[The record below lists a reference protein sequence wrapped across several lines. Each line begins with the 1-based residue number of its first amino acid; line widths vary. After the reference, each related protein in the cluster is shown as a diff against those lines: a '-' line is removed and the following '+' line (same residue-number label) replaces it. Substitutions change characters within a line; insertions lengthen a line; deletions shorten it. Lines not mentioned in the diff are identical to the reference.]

1 MVEAAGGVLW
11 RISAKGLL
19 RVGLVH
25 RPKYDD
31 WSFPKGKLEDGEDH
45 ATAALREVAEETGLR
60 GKLGQELP
68 EVRYQD
74 RYGRPKRVRYWSMEV
89 LSGAFQPNDEVD
101 ELVWLSVDDA
111 RAQLSY
117 ERDRRV
123 LDALPVPAGTRS

>member
-11 RISAKGLL
+11 RISANGLL
-19 RVGLVH
+19 RVGVVH
-25 RPKYDD
+25 RPRYDD

-45 ATAALREVAEETGLR
+45 PTAALREVAEETGLR

-89 LSGAFQPNDEVD
+89 LSGAFQANDEVD
-101 ELVWLSVDDA
+101 QLVWLSVDEA

-117 ERDRRV
+117 EHDRRV